1 MNYYLRD
8 ITLCSGCRDELL
20 YEAIPVWE
28 RAYAVSEIKR
38 CVEGAAGT
46 RGADKVTSPSP
57 PCVNLPGY
65 TSKFTIFS
73 QKISC
78 IFEFVVLYYIP
89 NKGNDQTGQ
98 FLNKTSCRRLLR
110 NQIFGGKDKMNT
122 LKAEKRSMDIKAKK
136 LRREGY
142 VVGNVFGK
150 KIEGSIPV
158 KFHTLELEKF
168 LKKAHKG
175 SQIMLDVEGTQYDAL
190 IKDVA
195 YNPVAGRIDE
205 IDFQALVSNEKVHSV
220 AEIVIVNHDKVA
232 DGVLQENME
241 EINYRAYPSALVDK
255 VEVDVAG
262 LKVGDTIRVKD
273 LSLAKDKDVDI
284 KDDPEAV
291 VLTVVAVHNGAVPET
306 VTPEEAETEETK

>member
-1 MNYYLRD
+1 M
-8 ITLCSGCRDELL
+8 L

-28 RAYAVSEIKR
+28 RAYAVSETKR
-38 CVEGAAGT
+38 SVEGAAGT

-73 QKISC
+73 QKTSC

-158 KFHTLELEKF
+158 KFHALELEKF

>member
-1 MNYYLRD
+1 M
-8 ITLCSGCRDELL
+8 L

-28 RAYAVSEIKR
+28 RAYAVSETKR
-38 CVEGAAGT
+38 SVEGAAGT

-73 QKISC
+73 QKTSC
-78 IFEFVVLYYIP
+78 IFEFVVLYYIS

-158 KFHTLELEKF
+158 KFQTLELEKF

-205 IDFQALVSNEKVHSV
+205 IDFQALVSTEKVHSV
-220 AEIVIVNHDKVA
+220 VEVILENHDKIVE
-232 DGVLQENME
+232 GVLQESLE
-241 EINYRAYPSALVDK
+241 EIAYKALPADLVDE
-255 VEVDVAG
+255 VRVDV
-262 LKVGDTIRVKD
+262 GDMKIGDVIRVKD
-273 LSLAKDKDVDI
+273 LPIYADKKI
-284 KDDPEAV
+284 TIMTDPDAV
-291 VLTVVAVHNGAVPET
+291 VVALNAAHNAAVPET
-306 VTPEEAETEETK
+306 ETAETEEEPKKDE

>member
-1 MNYYLRD
+1 M
-8 ITLCSGCRDELL
+8 L

-28 RAYAVSEIKR
+28 RAYAVSETKR
-38 CVEGAAGT
+38 SVEGAAGT

-73 QKISC
+73 QKTSC

-158 KFHTLELEKF
+158 KFQKLELEKF

-205 IDFQALVSNEKVHSV
+205 IDFQALVSTEKVHSV
-220 AEIVIVNHDKVA
+220 VEVILENHDKIVE
-232 DGVLQENME
+232 GVLQESLE
-241 EINYRAYPSALVDK
+241 EIAYKALPADLVDE
-255 VEVDVAG
+255 VRVDV
-262 LKVGDTIRVKD
+262 GDMKIGDVIRVKD
-273 LSLAKDKDVDI
+273 LPIYADKKI
-284 KDDPEAV
+284 TIMTDPDAV
-291 VLTVVAVHNGAVPET
+291 VVALNAAHNAAVPE
-306 VTPEEAETEETK
+306 PETAETEEEPKKDE